1 MPKVLILQPCT
12 VPGDEIARHADVN
25 EVVDVPKD
33 DALTLARLGRARFV
47 SRDDDPAKG
56 DLTATADDK
65 DLAKRT
71 AAAIRAER
79 DAAAKSAAAS
89 TAPGLADQI
98 AAAVAAALAQR
109 DAAAAAPAV

>member
-1 MPKVLILQPCT
+1 MPRVLILQACT

-25 EVVDVPKD
+25 ETVDVPKD

-47 SRDDDPAKG
+47 SRDDDPTKG

-71 AAAIRAER
+71 AAALRAE
-79 DAAAKSAAAS
+79 ASAKA
-89 TAPGLADQI
+89 TAPTVPGLAEQI

-109 DAAAAAPAV
+109 DAVATAPAV